1 MVVRKPGVV
10 QQLPDKVL
18 PGTES
23 TASLIGHINFD
34 MKATGERNAGNP
46 HVAFEVAGAGNG
58 MMEDSKR
65 ARNRKRG
72 HKPRV
77 HLNITASVL
86 DPTGP
91 VVECAKKLGQGG
103 SVITETL

>member
-1 MVVRKPGVV
+1 MVVQKPGVV

-23 TASLIGHINFD
+23 TADLIGHINFD
-34 MKATGERNAGNP
+34 MKATGERSAGNP
-46 HVAFEVAGAGNG
+46 HATFEVAGAGNG
-58 MMEDSKR
+58 MMENPKR

-77 HLNITASVL
+77 NLHITASVL
-86 DPTGP
+86 DPTVP
-91 VVECAKKLGQGG
+91 VVDNK
-103 SVITETL
+103 SHSS

>member
-1 MVVRKPGVV
+1 MVVQEPGVV
-10 QQLPDKVL
+10 QQLPVTVL
-18 PGTES
+18 PDSES

-34 MKATGERNAGNP
+34 MKATGERSAGNP
-46 HVAFEVAGAGNG
+46 HATFEVAGAGNG
-58 MMEDSKR
+58 MMEDPKR

-77 HLNITASVL
+77 NLHITASDL

-91 VVECAKKLGQGG
+91 IVDDIFRHPPACRAY
-103 SVITETL
+103 

>member
-1 MVVRKPGVV
+1 MVVQKPGVV

-23 TASLIGHINFD
+23 TANLIGHINFD

-58 MMEDSKR
+58 AKK
-65 ARNRKRG
+65 A
-72 HKPRV
+72 
-77 HLNITASVL
+77 TALVL
-86 DPTGP
+86 DPTG
-91 VVECAKKLGQGG
+91 GG
-103 SVITETL
+103 GYKYN